1 MDRMTATVLIALP
14 GLLNAIINTDA
25 VGVSVTMTALR
36 MTEYLY
42 KRMLT
47 AGNSTLYRDNWI

>member
-1 MDRMTATVLIALP
+1 MTATVLIALP